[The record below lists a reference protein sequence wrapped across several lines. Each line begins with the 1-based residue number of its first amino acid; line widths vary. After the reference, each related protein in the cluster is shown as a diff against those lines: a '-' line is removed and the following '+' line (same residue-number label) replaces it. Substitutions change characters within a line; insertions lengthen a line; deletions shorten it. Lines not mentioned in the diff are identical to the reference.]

1 MIKEW
6 LALTIFR
13 KPRQSFP
20 SQINSQTDC
29 SQLRQMHQ
37 DTPEINTNSSN
48 LIAHQAYQCS
58 VTKAIVWQSWVYVV
72 VPVILKHQGKGL
84 HQQLV

>member
-1 MIKEW
+1 MASSYHLSE
-6 LALTIFR
+6 ATAIFPITN
-13 KPRQSFP
+13 KQP
-20 SQINSQTDC
+20 NC